1 MRRSLGRQLWFMRA
15 YMIGTTLALA
25 SFATAAFQQPALR
38 LAAHPEP
45 VEGRAARSGQATPQN
60 LGEITVER
68 INVVDKD
75 GTLRMVIADK
85 DRMHPGVLDGKVIE
99 RARPVAGVIFFNDE
113 GDEVGGLTYSGKVAN
128 GQRTAQAGITF
139 DQLKQDQTIGLRYS
153 EANGQRTAALEVW
166 DRSDQPLSQLIDK
179 LNAANRL
186 ADPGERDAAIR
197 AARADAPP
205 APRRVFVGKN
215 AEKAATVA
223 LADANGRPR
232 LTLTVD
238 AAGNPRIESLD
249 EHGKVV
255 QRWP

>member
-1 MRRSLGRQLWFMRA
+1 MFMRA
-15 YMIGTTLALA
+15 YSIGASLALA
-25 SFATAAFQQPALR
+25 FFATAALLQP
-38 LAAHPEP
+38 PK
-45 VEGRAARSGQATPQN
+45 PQN

-85 DRMHPGVLDGKVIE
+85 DRMHPGVLDGKVID
-99 RARPVAGVIFFNDE
+99 RARPVAGIIFFNDE
-113 GDEVGGLTYSGKVAN
+113 GDEVGGLTYSGNVAN
-128 GQRTAQAGITF
+128 GQRTAQAGVTF

-153 EANGQRTAALEVW
+153 ESNGQRTAALEVW
-166 DRSDQPLSQLIDK
+166 DRSERPLSELIDK

-186 ADPGERDAAIR
+186 TDPNQREAAIR

-215 AEKAATVA
+215 AERAATVS
-223 LADANGRPR
+223 LADANGKPR

-238 AAGNPRIESLD
+238 LDGNPRIESLD
-249 EHGKVV
+249 AGGNVV
-255 QRWP
+255 HRWPAR

>member
-1 MRRSLGRQLWFMRA
+1 MRASLRRQLWFMRA
-15 YMIGTTLALA
+15 YMSVVSLALVVL
-25 SFATAAFQQPALR
+25 ATAAFRQPASSPPR
-38 LAAHPEP
+38 
-45 VEGRAARSGQATPQN
+45 N

-68 INVVDKD
+68 INLVDKD

-99 RARPVAGVIFFNDE
+99 RARPVAGIIFFNDE
-113 GDEVGGLTYSGKVAN
+113 GDEVGGLTYSGRVAN
-128 GQRTAQAGITF
+128 AQRTAQSGITF

-153 EANGQRTAALEVW
+153 ESNGQRTAALEVW
-166 DRSDQPLSQLIDK
+166 DRSDRPLSELIEK

-186 ADPGERDAAIR
+186 TDPAQREAAVR

-215 AEKAATVA
+215 ADKAATMV
-223 LADANGRPR
+223 LADANGKPR

-238 AAGNPRIESLD
+238 ATGNPRIESLD
-249 EHGKVV
+249 ENGKVV
-255 QRWP
+255 QRWPAER